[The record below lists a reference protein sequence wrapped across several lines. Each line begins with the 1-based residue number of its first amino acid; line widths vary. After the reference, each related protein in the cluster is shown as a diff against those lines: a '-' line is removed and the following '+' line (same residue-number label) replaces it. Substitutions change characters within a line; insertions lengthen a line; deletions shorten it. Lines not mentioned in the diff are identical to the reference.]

1 MSQLNKN
8 QESADNPNRRHS
20 LYLVNI
26 IFMCCLTIVSLVFAL
41 VVFFRLRTHGTD
53 GVRQLYTKGQIESI
67 RENAASNARN
77 DLLLEIQSSLE
88 SGRSTTQMLR
98 EIFDDSIVV
107 VNGGRYYFY
116 PLADAVEKNPLPA
129 GALCQSEGNVLYTGE
144 SPSARISHG
153 ILLSDNNG
161 KVDWDRLGDSGIEE
175 AAIRVG
181 ILDDDRFIR
190 DQQFERNCEKAA
202 AREINIKLCLDIEGT
217 PGEDSM
223 QEALAAVGEM
233 ADLYGIRKAAPAG
246 GESEETGAPGEDGA
260 AAATAA
266 DAEDASGA
274 DDTGKDSG
282 HAPAQGAV
290 DPAFL
295 LRIHSAEVLA
305 DDGSDKEAW
314 TKSLRQLCK
323 MIEKKGGDPIL
334 GMNLFTGAA
343 QVDLTDLAEYDRWV
357 IDHEE
362 TASFPYSYSYWEYSA
377 EGDMEGVPGKAIL
390 YARVDIEDSEENS
403 P

>member
-1 MSQLNKN
+1 MSRLNKN
-8 QESADNPNRRHS
+8 QESAENPNRRHS
-20 LYLVNI
+20 LYLANI

-77 DLLLEIQSSLE
+77 NLLLEIQSSLE

-116 PLADAVEKNPLPA
+116 PLADTVEKNPLQA
-129 GALCQSEGNVLYTGE
+129 GSLCQSEGSVLYTAE

-181 ILDDDRFIR
+181 ILDEDRFIR
-190 DQQFERNCEKAA
+190 DQQFERNCEKAV

-217 PGEDSM
+217 ASEESI
-223 QEALAAVGEM
+223 QQALAAVAEM

-246 GESEETGAPGEDGA
+246 GESEEEGTLSEDGA
-260 AAATAA
+260 AAVTSA
-266 DAEDASGA
+266 DEEDASGE
-274 DDTGKDSG
+274 DSG
-282 HAPAQGAV
+282 HASAQGAI

-295 LRIHSAEVLA
+295 LRIHSAEVLS

-314 TKSLRQLCK
+314 TKTLRQLCK
-323 MIEKKGGDPIL
+323 LVEKEGGDPVL

-343 QVDLTDLAEYDRWV
+343 QFDLADLAEYDRWV

-362 TASFPYSYSYWEYSA
+362 TASFPYSFSYWEYSA

-390 YARVDIEDSEENS
+390 YAHIDVTDSWEGS
-403 P
+403 R

>member
-202 AREINIKLCLDIEGT
+202 AREINIKLCLI
-217 PGEDSM
+217 
-223 QEALAAVGEM
+223 
-233 ADLYGIRKAAPAG
+233 
-246 GESEETGAPGEDGA
+246 
-260 AAATAA
+260 
-266 DAEDASGA
+266 
-274 DDTGKDSG
+274 
-282 HAPAQGAV
+282 
-290 DPAFL
+290 
-295 LRIHSAEVLA
+295 
-305 DDGSDKEAW
+305 
-314 TKSLRQLCK
+314 
-323 MIEKKGGDPIL
+323 
-334 GMNLFTGAA
+334 
-343 QVDLTDLAEYDRWV
+343 
-357 IDHEE
+357 
-362 TASFPYSYSYWEYSA
+362 
-377 EGDMEGVPGKAIL
+377 
-390 YARVDIEDSEENS
+390 
-403 P
+403 